1 MDTYQVLSEL
11 CSTILLMQSFLL
23 SVSQDHKKIG
33 CEKEAS
39 CKAAEFLDV
48 LDKNLNADKTYDET
62 RCLFVA
68 DC

>member
-1 MDTYQVLSEL
+1 
-11 CSTILLMQSFLL
+11 MQSFLL

-39 CKAAEFLDV
+39 CKVAEFLDV
-48 LDKNLNADKTYDET
+48 LDKILNADKTYDET
-62 RCLFVA
+62 RCLFIA

>member
-1 MDTYQVLSEL
+1 
-11 CSTILLMQSFLL
+11 MQSFLL

-48 LDKNLNADKTYDET
+48 LDKNLNADKTYHET
-62 RCLFVA
+62 RCLLVA